1 MQAFVEVFKKLN
13 LLRALEVKGAQLG
26 AVAAWKRHQV
36 GRRLGPVWVHGKGWR
51 GRTMASAMY
60 RSRKID
66 HGRGRG
72 MLLMEQWQ
80 RRQDAFKILER
91 EQRGLVFDRCFICAI
106 SMLAVIAF
114 ARVGN

>member
-1 MQAFVEVFKKLN
+1 
-13 LLRALEVKGAQLG
+13 
-26 AVAAWKRHQV
+26 
-36 GRRLGPVWVHGKGWR
+36 
-51 GRTMASAMY
+51 
-60 RSRKID
+60 
-66 HGRGRG
+66 

>member
-72 MLLMEQWQ
+72 MLLMNNGS
-80 RRQDAFKILER
+80 DDK
-91 EQRGLVFDRCFICAI
+91 
-106 SMLAVIAF
+106 MLLKSWKGNKEVWSSTAALF
-114 ARVGN
+114 APFPCLL